1 MTEPLRLATSLHRL
15 VLPFLLFAIF
25 FDLAVLDPTDI
36 GWLIKGDLGAHFV
49 GWTAFQHDAWRW
61 PIGYSEL
68 IAYPTGM
75 PLTATDSN
83 PLMAVPLKLLSPLMP
98 AYFQFIGIWYLL
110 CLLLSYNIAFNLLN
124 WLSGRPVPA
133 ALAAVVLIT
142 APYFFLRLQHD
153 TLMAQWLILA
163 SFSIF
168 IRPNSDRR
176 AIAKYAGVA
185 GLSMAVHPYF
195 LPMTFAV
202 TGMDLARRA
211 FRRYQRQQNVLA
223 ALRFLATG
231 LAVVLAVTVLVTWL
245 LGILN
250 LETAGKHIGIF
261 TMDPLAWFN
270 GWGGPRR
277 PHPGFARLLGRSLE
291 DCAPRR
297 LHRMVAA
304 GPGEKPAVCDRQFQ
318 IPDPA
323 LGPDS
328 KPRFAYPL
336 RGAAPVAAGLVRPL
350 QGSPGPDGDLRR
362 DSALHWCRVQGL
374 WMDPCWHDPRTRQV
388 RQQKRM
394 REAQK
399 GYLALPTPQ
408 GLEANAQPLKLR
420 WPATTVCSRHEC
432 LFQRRNSKNGSETAG
447 KGGRISLKQSHHAF
461 TERLHPVRVLRFFIN
476 HLNDNGFLFLTTPNF
491 FARGNVERM
500 SQLKNPQPVFS
511 AAFSREEANQ
521 YHVREFAMYE
531 LIEFAL
537 EAGGRV
543 SAFFYSDCWD
553 TGPDEPPL
561 SQRSNLCIVVSRQAE
576 HSEPFKPSA

>member
-25 FDLAVLDPTDI
+25 FDLAVLDPTDV

-83 PLMAVPLKLLSPLMP
+83 PLMAVPLKLLSPLLP

-168 IRPNSDRR
+168 LRPNSDRR
-176 AIAKYAGVA
+176 AVAKYAGVA

-202 TGMDLARRA
+202 TGMDMARRA
-211 FRRYQRQQNVLA
+211 YRRYLRQQSVLV

-231 LAVVLAVTVLVTWL
+231 LAVVLAVTILVTWI
-245 LGILN
+245 LGMLS

-270 GWGGPRR
+270 GWGASTFLRGWGVGEGQYEGAQYLGAGALIALISAAMAWATGLAR
-277 PHPGFARLLGRSLE
+277 PPETVVRSL
-291 DCAPRR
+291 PW
-297 LHRMVAA
+297 LV
-304 GPGEKPAVCDRQFQ
+304 PAVIVLALIAISPVVRVAGHTLVSVNMFDWPVIGTVLSMFRSSGRFGW
-318 IPDPA
+318 PA
-323 LGPDS
+323 SYLVVLVALSLWLSVRSRAVGPLLAVLACLQLAD
-328 KPRFAYPL
+328 L
-336 RGAAPVAAGLVRPL
+336 LPVA
-350 QGSPGPDGDLRR
+350 DY
-362 DSALHWCRVQGL
+362 
-374 WMDPCWHDPRTRQV
+374 TRQV
-388 RQQKRM
+388 TQSREVRLEALASSEKWEKLVEAADRVHSSPGTAELVMLELAYLTVGRGKSVNRSYYAQDIRTARQAAANE
-394 REAQK
+394 EAQARLRS
-399 GYLALPTPQ
+399 GEFEDGVLYVLNPSDIPYLL
-408 GLEANAQPLKLR
+408 
-420 WPATTVCSRHEC
+420 
-432 LFQRRNSKNGSETAG
+432 NGSA
-447 KGGRISLKQSHHAF
+447 
-461 TERLHPVRVLRFFIN
+461 
-476 HLNDNGFLFLTTPNF
+476 
-491 FARGNVERM
+491 
-500 SQLKNPQPVFS
+500 
-511 AAFSREEANQ
+511 EAL
-521 YHVREFAMYE
+521 VCPAW
-531 LIEFAL
+531 AL
-537 EAGGRV
+537 DWR
-543 SAFFYSDCWD
+543 
-553 TGPDEPPL
+553 
-561 SQRSNLCIVVSRQAE
+561 
-576 HSEPFKPSA
+576 